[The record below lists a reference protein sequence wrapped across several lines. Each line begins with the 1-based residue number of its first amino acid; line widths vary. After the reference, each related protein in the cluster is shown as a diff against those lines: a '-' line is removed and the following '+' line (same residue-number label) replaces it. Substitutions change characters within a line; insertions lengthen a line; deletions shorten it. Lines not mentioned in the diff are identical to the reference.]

1 MSGARLT
8 GFTGHPKGEEKSG
21 LAVGIDKGTR
31 VTKRELGKKPSYRK
45 GVRCAPPCPPRRL
58 LGRALRPALA
68 PGGGGDR
75 RGVEG
80 GPGEMLAHHT
90 AAGPPSPSC
99 SPRIR
104 ATPPRVTRAASAVA
118 RRS

>member
-45 GVRCAPPCPPRRL
+45 GVRCAPPCPPRPPA
-58 LGRALRPALA
+58 RARPA
-68 PGGGGDR
+68 PG
-75 RGVEG
+75 
-80 GPGEMLAHHT
+80 
-90 AAGPPSPSC
+90 AGP
-99 SPRIR
+99 RWGR
-104 ATPPRVTRAASAVA
+104 
-118 RRS
+118 

>member
-45 GVRCAPPCPPRRL
+45 GVRCTPPCPRRPPWARPTPGAGL
-58 LGRALRPALA
+58 RWGRR
-68 PGGGGDR
+68 
-75 RGVEG
+75 
-80 GPGEMLAHHT
+80 
-90 AAGPPSPSC
+90 
-99 SPRIR
+99 
-104 ATPPRVTRAASAVA
+104 
-118 RRS
+118 

>member
-45 GVRCAPPCPPRRL
+45 GVRCTPPC
-58 LGRALRPALA
+58 LRPASLGA
-68 PGGGGDR
+68 PN
-75 RGVEG
+75 
-80 GPGEMLAHHT
+80 
-90 AAGPPSPSC
+90 
-99 SPRIR
+99 
-104 ATPPRVTRAASAVA
+104 A
-118 RRS
+118 RRQPPVGEAIAGASKGGRARD

>member
-45 GVRCAPPCPPRRL
+45 GVRCTPPCP
-58 LGRALRPALA
+58 RPASLGA
-68 PGGGGDR
+68 PD
-75 RGVEG
+75 
-80 GPGEMLAHHT
+80 
-90 AAGPPSPSC
+90 
-99 SPRIR
+99 
-104 ATPPRVTRAASAVA
+104 A
-118 RRS
+118 RRWPPVGEAIAGASKGARARD